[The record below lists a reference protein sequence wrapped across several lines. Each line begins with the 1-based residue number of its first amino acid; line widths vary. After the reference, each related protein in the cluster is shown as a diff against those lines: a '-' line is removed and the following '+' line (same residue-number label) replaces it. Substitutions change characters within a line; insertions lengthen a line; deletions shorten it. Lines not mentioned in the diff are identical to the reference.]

1 MQDLGMLLAVVAV
14 LGYIALSVDIF
25 VTEGVMSPAEQ
36 TVELDEM
43 LFVGTVLAVGLLIFA
58 ARRYWSQRQEMRRRI
73 AAERY
78 ARELAYQDP
87 LTGLA
92 NRRQFEEA
100 LKMAAGSPPRAGAVH
115 AVLML
120 DLNGFKQINDTYG
133 HAIGDEVLIIV
144 AHRLLR
150 AMREGDL
157 VARLG
162 GDEFVVLAQHLL
174 GPEAVASIARR
185 IIESLA
191 GPIVTGGSRHEVRA
205 GIGIAL
211 LPSDA
216 RTAEEALRTA
226 DVALYRAKAERR
238 STFRFFE
245 ASMDRTV
252 QDRERLEHDLREA
265 MASGQVQ
272 PRLRPS
278 FDLRTGAVVGF
289 EVVPSWV
296 APDGR
301 EIPPERFLPV
311 AEDTGLI
318 HDLARG
324 LLESACRAAAT
335 WPDGVTLSMDILPGQ
350 LKDRALAQTILQA
363 LQDGGLAPARLEIEI
378 TESTVVRDLEA
389 AKAALLPLRDAGVT
403 IVLDN
408 FGTGYSSLYHMQ
420 ELPLDKVKIDRS
432 FTEQLGREAATKMV
446 RALAGLGHGLG
457 LAVSAEGLDG
467 PVAGAALLSSGVEQG
482 QTAAG
487 LVTMAESSRFFTAG
501 FGAQQASSA

>member
-1 MQDLGMLLAVVAV
+1 MLDLGMVVAIVVV
-14 LGYIALSVDIF
+14 LGYIAFDIDIF
-25 VTEGVMSPAEQ
+25 VTEGVTSPVEQ
-36 TVELDEM
+36 TIELDEA
-43 LFVGTVLAVGLLIFA
+43 LLIGTVLMVGLLFFA
-58 ARRYWSQRQEMRRRI
+58 ARRYWSQKREMRRRI

-92 NRRQFEEA
+92 NRRQLEEA
-100 LKMAAGSPPRAGAVH
+100 LRTAAASPPRAGAVH

-133 HAIGDEVLIIV
+133 HGIGDEVLIIV
-144 AHRLLR
+144 AQRLLR
-150 AMREGDL
+150 AVRDGDL

-174 GPEAVASIARR
+174 SPQAAASIAHR
-185 IIESLA
+185 IIESLS
-191 GPIVTGGSRHEVRA
+191 GPIMTGGTRHEARA

-216 RTAEEALRTA
+216 QTVDEAIRKA
-226 DVALYRAKAERR
+226 DVALYRAKAEQR

-245 ASMDRTV
+245 ESMDRMV
-252 QDRERLEHDLREA
+252 QDRDRLEHDLREA
-265 MASGQVQ
+265 MASGHIQ

-278 FDLRTGAVVGF
+278 FNLRSGAVVGF
-289 EVVPSWV
+289 EVVPSWIL
-296 APDGR
+296 PDGTDV
-301 EIPPERFLPV
+301 PPERFLPV

-335 WPDGVTLSMDILPGQ
+335 WPDSVTLSMDILPGQ
-350 LKDRALAQTILQA
+350 LKDRALAQTILQS
-363 LQDGGLAPARLEIEI
+363 LRDGGLAPARLEIEI
-378 TESTVVRDLEA
+378 TESTVVRELEA
-389 AKAALLPLRDAGVT
+389 AKAALVPLRDAGVT

-408 FGTGYSSLYHMQ
+408 FGTGYSNLYHMQ

-432 FTEQLGREAATKMV
+432 FTKQLGHEAATKMV
-446 RALAGLGHGLG
+446 RALAGLGRGLG

-467 PVAGAALLSSGVEQG
+467 PVAGPALLSSGVEQG
-482 QTAAG
+482 QTWAD
-487 LVTMAESSRFFTAG
+487 LVTIAESDRFFRAG
-501 FGAQQASSA
+501 FGAQEATSA